1 MSPFCISPSSSSPAV
16 KLLQVFQGASA
27 AFEPGYCLMFCPHSF
42 ISVDGMWL
50 CAWRTGSFELRF
62 FFWTLIW
69 SCVSPFL
76 TLAAAFFFLF
86 FGPYSILE
94 EFWDSLNRAFL
105 LCGQTLL
112 MSNDFCKCATHLHRH
127 ALHILLSAFVLCL
140 VSVYCVR
147 MKLEVRMQAACDA
160 S

>member
-27 AFEPGYCLMFCPHSF
+27 AFEPGYRLMFCPHSF

-69 SCVSPFL
+69 SYVSPFL
-76 TLAAAFFFLF
+76 TLAAAR
-86 FGPYSILE
+86 

-112 MSNDFCKCATHLHRH
+112 MSNDFCKCATHLHCH
-127 ALHILLSAFVLCL
+127 ALHILLRAFVLCL